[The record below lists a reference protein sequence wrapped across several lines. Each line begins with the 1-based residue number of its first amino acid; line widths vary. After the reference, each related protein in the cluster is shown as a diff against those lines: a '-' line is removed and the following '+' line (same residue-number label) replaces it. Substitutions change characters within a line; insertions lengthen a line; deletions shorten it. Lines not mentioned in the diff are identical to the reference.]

1 MVVSLVSLALLDS
14 ALLLDR
20 RPRLAR
26 PRPSWAAIRRPL
38 VARPLL
44 TIAAAVAVAG
54 PLGLIAW
61 ELPGAQR
68 DVGQPFT
75 ALAFAHSPNVGATG
89 SCRST
94 SSASRS
100 RSASRTRRRT
110 LTYGLTI
117 HDDRLERLAKPIS
130 ITLPDGRPAGLA
142 RVRGP
147 LRPPPGRRSHAV
159 RPHRRLPHHPDR
171 HPPHRRLRG
180 LSHRGPRA
188 PAAHPESPARL
199 RFRARLRRGGAR
211 RRGLRRP
218 LAARAWAYH
227 RDGRGDRPP
236 SSAPGG
242 ADKAAGA
249 WVSP

>member
-1 MVVSLVSLALLDS
+1 MGVCASIALVALSVVVLEVIRLRMTERSSVMVVSLVSLALLDS

-75 ALAFAHSPNVGATG
+75 ALAFAHSPNVGRDGKLSVNLVRVTVPVG
-89 SCRST
+89 VT
-94 SSASRS
+94 NQEG
-100 RSASRTRRRT
+100 RT

-117 HDDRLERLAKPIS
+117 HDDRLERPQADLDHPS
-130 ITLPDGRPAGLA
+130 RRPDLAGLA

-171 HPPHRRLRG
+171 HPRTG
-180 LSHRGPRA
+180 A
-188 PAAHPESPARL
+188 CAA
-199 RFRARLRRGGAR
+199 
-211 RRGLRRP
+211 
-218 LAARAWAYH
+218 
-227 RDGRGDRPP
+227 
-236 SSAPGG
+236 
-242 ADKAAGA
+242 
-249 WVSP
+249 